1 MDYREKIE
9 ELLRLFREDKLPQ
22 FLAQASP
29 LLEDEAIS
37 KGLRA
42 KIYSWVGQAYNK
54 EREYSKALRMYGEAI
69 TLAKEIEDFDG
80 IETLNAEVEKIQ
92 SQADAISRIDGS
104 RKTPL
109 AMGVNLLKQGQK
121 TRAENALLSAVV
133 DADTTGSNRSKVL
146 SRLALAQLEEY
157 RVRML
162 EEAYN
167 IAVDCGDR
175 NLIVAVKK
183 TMEQFNIK
191 LPPKVF

>member
-1 MDYREKIE
+1 
-9 ELLRLFREDKLPQ
+9 
-22 FLAQASP
+22 
-29 LLEDEAIS
+29 
-37 KGLRA
+37 
-42 KIYSWVGQAYNK
+42 
-54 EREYSKALRMYGEAI
+54 
-69 TLAKEIEDFDG
+69 
-80 IETLNAEVEKIQ
+80 
-92 SQADAISRIDGS
+92 
-104 RKTPL
+104 
-109 AMGVNLLKQGQK
+109 MGVNLLKQGQK